1 MTAIFRKEI
10 SHFFTT
16 LTGYVTIAVF
26 LAILGLIM
34 WVFPDYSI
42 LNNQYAT
49 LDQLF
54 SLAPVIFMF
63 LIPAIT
69 MRSFAEE
76 RQSGNLELL
85 LTKPIRDGELVL
97 GKILACIALLAITLL
112 PTLLYYYSVYQLG
125 APQGNIDSGQV
136 LGSYI
141 GLLLLGACFVCI
153 GIFSSSLTNNQIAAF
168 ILAVF
173 LCFVF
178 YWSFDFISKM
188 PLFFGRFD
196 DYIQRIGIDYHYQ
209 SISKGVIDTR
219 DLIYFFSVCILFY
232 LMTLLNLARR
242 KL

>member
-26 LAILGLIM
+26 LAILGLMM

-97 GKILACIALLAITLL
+97 GKILACIVLLMITLL

-141 GLLLLGACFVCI
+141 GLLFLGTCFICI

-188 PLFFGRFD
+188 PLFFGQFD

-219 DLIYFFSVCILFY
+219 DLIYFFSVCFLFY